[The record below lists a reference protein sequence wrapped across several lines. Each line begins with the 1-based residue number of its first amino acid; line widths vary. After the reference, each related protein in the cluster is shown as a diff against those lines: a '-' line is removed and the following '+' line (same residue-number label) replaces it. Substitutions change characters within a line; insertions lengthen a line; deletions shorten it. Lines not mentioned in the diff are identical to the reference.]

1 MYAHVRVAEDEENEM
16 PSVSSRQEMD
26 VTLSLSSFQAAIAHP
41 HAGAPV
47 VGPVD
52 DEAVAPDSSEPRT
65 SDHVVAFRAIFD
77 AHYDYVWISLRRLG
91 VQDRD
96 REDITNEVF
105 FRVHGK
111 LATYDPAR
119 PVRPWLFA
127 FAVRA
132 ASDYRKLARHRRE
145 AGPPEQGSA
154 SVHPGPAPDEQA
166 IRREEQ
172 RLVADALEAL
182 DLPQRSVF
190 VMHELDQVPVPT
202 IAEALGIPL
211 GTAYTRLRSA
221 RQDFATAVRRL
232 SARGKEPLR

>member
-1 MYAHVRVAEDEENEM
+1 MYAHVRVDEDEEKQM
-16 PSVSSRQEMD
+16 PLANTSQGMD
-26 VTLSLSSFQAAIAHP
+26 VTLSLPSFQAAVAHAP
-41 HAGAPV
+41 HAPSV
-47 VGPVD
+47 VAALD
-52 DEAVAPDSSEPRT
+52 DEPFGTEARERSPAT
-65 SDHVVAFRAIFD
+65 SAHVVSFRAIFD

-105 FRVHGK
+105 FRVHSK
-111 LATYDPAR
+111 LDTYDPAR

-145 AGPPEQGSA
+145 AGPPEQGPA
-154 SVHPGPAPDEQA
+154 SIHPGPSPDEHA

-172 RLVADALEAL
+172 RLVAEALEAL

-202 IAEALGIPL
+202 IAEAQIGR
-211 GTAYTRLRSA
+211 AH
-221 RQDFATAVRRL
+221 V
-232 SARGKEPLR
+232 